1 MNSYVGMTMVKK
13 EEGQDD
19 YYASVDGAPRHTV
32 VVVCLCVCV
41 FPQKAYQSSF
51 STSAE
56 N

>member
-19 YYASVDGAPRHTV
+19 YYTSVDRAPRHMV

-41 FPQKAYQSSF
+41 
-51 STSAE
+51 SAE
-56 N
+56 SLPELVLRIR